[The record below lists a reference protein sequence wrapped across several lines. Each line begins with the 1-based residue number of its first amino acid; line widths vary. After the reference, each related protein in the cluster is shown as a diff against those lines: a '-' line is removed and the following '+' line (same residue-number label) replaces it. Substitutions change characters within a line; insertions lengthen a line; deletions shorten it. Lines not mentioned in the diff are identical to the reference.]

1 MTYKGRDRSFPHVS
15 RLVTAQKHMDINL
28 CGSTNAQMLMIRN
41 SLKKFAANYK
51 PDAVEGFDVT
61 TALPLL

>member
-1 MTYKGRDRSFPHVS
+1 
-15 RLVTAQKHMDINL
+15 MDINL